1 MQKPIQQS
9 AAQISAQAIKWL
21 ATLAQQHAHSQIIS
35 IVKATVV
42 HYVGY
47 FLKLSVQIVPIF
59 FTTIYKEF
67 ACHVNKNLDNLALNV
82 IQQIVYLAILGW
94 S

>member
-35 IVKATVV
+35 MATVV

-47 FLKLSVQIVPIF
+47 FLKFSVQLVPIF